1 MFRRKSAKLLRQVR
15 FLLGPQKFMKVI
27 YKNKK
32 VKITKLVTSK
42 FDVLKYPVLKQVRIE
57 WKENGKTWTDYV
69 DANQIKFK

>member
-1 MFRRKSAKLLRQVR
+1 
-15 FLLGPQKFMKVI
+15 MKVI